1 MFNFK
6 KEPNFHNLWD
16 TSAACWAT
24 DYFMAICALFCIY
37 KMIQYRRKLPDILAK
52 KEKTLEVSLTQY
64 KMVLDMNTLCL
75 IFLAMVGI
83 SAGIKHQFLSFDG
96 MNETFIANFMWIL
109 SALGLVGLFSTF
121 LINTYMSIIKIS
133 RDNIKYLI
141 AFIATTVVL
150 VVGFLGHNAD
160 NYLGSTIS
168 TVSLVAT
175 GMMMF
180 RFCFQNCNFLAIK
193 KRLFFGPAI
202 AQIAFGYTFDVLR
215 SGCSIPF
222 AWSSGCPFP
231 DWFNHN
237 AVLHIVWGLAQCC
250 YCLSYIYV

>member
-1 MFNFK
+1 MNFQI
-6 KEPNFHNLWD
+6 EPNFQHLWD
-16 TSAACWAT
+16 TSVACWAT
-24 DYFMAICALFCIY
+24 DYFMAVCAIFSIY
-37 KMIQYRRKLPDILAK
+37 KIFQYRQKLPAMIAK
-52 KEKTLEVSLTQY
+52 KEKNLQVSLTQY
-64 KMVLDMNTLCL
+64 KVVLDMNSLCL
-75 IFLAMVGI
+75 AFLAIVGI

-96 MNETFIANFMWIL
+96 MNETFIANLMWFL
-109 SALGLVGLFSTF
+109 SAVGLIGLFSTF
-121 LINTYMSIIKIS
+121 LINTYMTIIKIS
-133 RDNIKYLI
+133 RENFKYLVM
-141 AFIATTVVL
+141 FIGATIVSII
-150 VVGFLGHNAD
+150 GFLLLNAD

-168 TVSLVAT
+168 MVSLLAT

-180 RFCFQNCNFLAIK
+180 RFCFNKCNFLAIK

-202 AQIAFGYTFDVLR
+202 AQIAFGFTFDILR

-237 AVLHIVWGLAQCC
+237 AVLHLIWGLAQCC